1 MIIFILQESESY
13 YSAPSP
19 NPSVDSSGDGDGKKK
34 RRPKFIRIVDCHV
47 CGDKANDHIHY
58 GAICKF
64 LTTTNKICRFYEAA
78 HSCAQPEKS
87 IQNVCGIKL
96 TITFITEP
104 YIS

>member
-1 MIIFILQESESY
+1 MFIFILQESESY

-64 LTTTNKICRFYEAA
+64 QTTTKNKICRFYEAA
-78 HSCAQPEKS
+78 RNCA
-87 IQNVCGIKL
+87 
-96 TITFITEP
+96 
-104 YIS
+104 

>member
-1 MIIFILQESESY
+1 MFLFILQESETGQGY

-64 LTTTNKICRFYEAA
+64 QSTTTNKI
-78 HSCAQPEKS
+78 EKIRNNS
-87 IQNVCGIKL
+87 YLKANKYLNEQLRNL
-96 TITFITEP
+96 LYP
-104 YIS
+104 

>member
-1 MIIFILQESESY
+1 MFLFILQESETGQGY

-58 GAICKF
+58 GAICK
-64 LTTTNKICRFYEAA
+64 LQTTKNPK
-78 HSCAQPEKS
+78 CASFCTLPRNDLLRS
-87 IQNVCGIKL
+87 LYWGA
-96 TITFITEP
+96 
-104 YIS
+104 

>member
-1 MIIFILQESESY
+1 MFLFILQESETGQGY

-64 LTTTNKICRFYEAA
+64 TRMKGLCSMIARLQIGNLKLSHLTTW
-78 HSCAQPEKS
+78 
-87 IQNVCGIKL
+87 
-96 TITFITEP
+96 
-104 YIS
+104 